1 MQDENKKRN
10 EEKNKKDYYT
20 PVMVCQIIC
29 ALLLFAV
36 YFFFIA
42 SSEGVK
48 SEFNSYMSRELFDT
62 ADMVSAL
69 KQYLSTDGAWAV
81 FGDSVLYTD
90 EEETTLEE
98 KTQTTVQNEADE
110 GQTDAVGTTKL
121 SGTGGD
127 DLTVYEAADNTS
139 FAEIRTTVPA
149 VKPVEGG
156 RYTSYFGYRINPIT
170 NEFSFHTGLDIAA
183 VQGSKIRAAYS
194 GVVTKVGEDSRAGKY
209 IFLSHDD
216 GFVTFYC
223 HCSEILAQEGA
234 VIRQGETIA
243 RVGST
248 GWSTGPHLHFEIRKN
263 NIRYNPIFVLE
274 NDS

>member
-1 MQDENKKRN
+1 MQDENKKRI
-10 EEKNKKDYYT
+10 EEKKKMDYYT
-20 PVMVCQIIC
+20 PVTVCQIIC
-29 ALLLFAV
+29 ALLLFV
-36 YFFFIA
+36 IYFFFVA
-42 SSEGVK
+42 SSESLR
-48 SEFNSYMSRELFDT
+48 SEFNGYMSRELFDT

-121 SGTGGD
+121 SDTGGD

-156 RYTSYFGYRINPIT
+156 RYTSYFGYRINRVHNAFIAC
-170 NEFSFHTGLDIAA
+170 FH
-183 VQGSKIRAAYS
+183 
-194 GVVTKVGEDSRAGKY
+194 
-209 IFLSHDD
+209 
-216 GFVTFYC
+216 
-223 HCSEILAQEGA
+223 
-234 VIRQGETIA
+234 
-243 RVGST
+243 
-248 GWSTGPHLHFEIRKN
+248 
-263 NIRYNPIFVLE
+263 
-274 NDS
+274 